1 MLSPC
6 CETLSILENDYL
18 DPIMR
23 ANIFT
28 LFKRIR
34 SEKGDLLPDLKSENY
49 MGLQA

>member
-1 MLSPC
+1 MLSLC
-6 CETLSILENDYL
+6 CETLPILENDYL

-23 ANIFT
+23 ANMFT

-34 SEKGDLLPDLKSENY
+34 SEKGDLLPDLKSDNK